1 MPGKRKVFE
10 EAMRAGA
17 DAAWDRN
24 WDQAIL
30 AYQRALTVFP
40 HHVGALTGLGL
51 AYSGAGQLEAALGA
65 YRQASELAPDDPVLL
80 EHIGKTRERLG
91 QGEAAAE
98 AYMTS
103 AEHYLSQQQATHMA
117 LERWQDAA
125 RAWPDCLQ
133 AHVQLLQYYQR
144 HGQVRE
150 AARECL
156 ALARIYRAKGQSEY
170 AIQICNH
177 ALKLA
182 PHNPEVL
189 ATLDDLRYGKPIAVE
204 PETEVPGEEP
214 EPLAIMEESTGPVTP
229 KFSTMPETEV
239 VEERGSPVE
248 ITRQKALTDLAE
260 SVFEEGEVTAPP
272 AVTPRLDKAEIDA
285 LIGRAID
292 FQTRG
297 KIEEAIAA
305 YEEVI
310 GAGVEQPAVHF
321 NLGLLYQE
329 KLRFDAAIVQFEK
342 AVFHPAYALGS
353 HFALGECYRARGRID
368 EALSHFVEVL
378 KMVDLATVRREQAD
392 DLIQLYESLADSYI
406 AKGEREQ
413 ALEFTNSLV
422 EFLSEKGW
430 EDKVIQARQR
440 LDALGE
446 EGPTLSLA
454 EMLAI
459 PGSDRILE
467 SVALSQEYVKRGMF
481 YAALEECYYA
491 LEHAPTY
498 LPIHRQ
504 LAQILLAM
512 RKVNEAVAKFVVIAD
527 TYRTQ
532 GNVRQAMAVYQHTLK
547 LAPMDTVVRAKLID
561 LLISH
566 GEIDEA
572 LEHYL
577 ILADSYY
584 HLAQMDQAHDTY
596 QEALRLAPRG
606 DPERRWAVCILH
618 KIGDIDMQRVDWKR
632 ATEIYEQIRNIAPD
646 DERARLTLME
656 LHHRFNRPELA
667 IAELDGL
674 LRIYHESNKTQRI
687 FTILEDMVGK
697 QPDDIPLRTRLA
709 QAYLDAG
716 HVQQAL
722 EHLDK
727 LGDLQL
733 EAGRYEDAQAT
744 IRAIIALRP
753 PNVAVYQQLL
763 EQLSER
769 DSI

>member
-1 MPGKRKVFE
+1 MSGNRKVFE

-17 DAAWDRN
+17 NAAWDGN
-24 WDQAIL
+24 WDQAIA
-30 AYQRALTVFP
+30 AYQRALTEFP
-40 HHVGALTGLGL
+40 HDVGALTGLGL
-51 AYSGAGQLEAALGA
+51 AYSGAGQLKAALNA
-65 YRQASELAPDDPVLL
+65 YRQASDLTPDDPVLL
-80 EHIGKTRERLG
+80 EYIGKTREQLG
-91 QGEAAAE
+91 QGKAAAE
-98 AYMTS
+98 AYMAS
-103 AEHYLSQQQATHMA
+103 AEHYLSQQQATRMA

-125 RAWPDCLQ
+125 RTCPDCLQ

-144 HGQVRE
+144 HGRVHE
-150 AARECL
+150 AVRECL
-156 ALARIYRAKGQSEY
+156 ALVRIYRAQGQSDY
-170 AIQICNH
+170 AVQICHH

-189 ATLDDLRYGKPIAVE
+189 AALDGLHYGEQIPIE
-204 PETEVPGEEP
+204 PEAKVPGEEP
-214 EPLAIMEESTGPVTP
+214 ELLTIMEEPTGPVTLESP
-229 KFSTMPETEV
+229 TTPETEA

-248 ITRQKALTDLAE
+248 TTRQKALTDLAE
-260 SVFEEGEVTAPP
+260 SVFEDEDVAAPP
-272 AVTPRLDKAEIDA
+272 VVAPRLGKVEIDA

-297 KIEEAIAA
+297 KIKEALAA

-329 KLRFDAAIVQFEK
+329 KLRFDAAITQFEK
-342 AVFHPAYALGS
+342 AVLHPAYALGS

-406 AKGEREQ
+406 AKGEQEQ

-430 EDKVIQARQR
+430 KDKVVQARQR
-440 LDALGE
+440 LDALSN

-454 EMLAI
+454 EMLTI

-467 SVALSQEYVKRGMF
+467 SIALSQEYVKRGML
-481 YAALEECYYA
+481 YTALEECYYA

-504 LAQILLAM
+504 LAQVLLAM
-512 RKVNEAVAKFVVIAD
+512 RKVNEAVAKFVAIAD
-527 TYRTQ
+527 TYRTR
-532 GNVRQAMAVYQHTLK
+532 GNVHQAMVVYQHTLK

-572 LEHYL
+572 LEQYL

-584 HLAQMDQAHDTY
+584 HLAQMDQARDTY

-618 KIGDIDMQRVDWKR
+618 RIGDIDMQRVNWKR
-632 ATEIYEQIRNIAPD
+632 AIDTYEQIRDLAPN

-656 LHHRFNRPELA
+656 LYHRLNQPELA

-674 LRIYHESNKTQRI
+674 LKIYRESDKTQRI
-687 FTILEDMVGK
+687 FAILEDAVSK
-697 QPDDIPLRTRLA
+697 QPDSILLRTRLA
-709 QAYLDAG
+709 QAYLDVG
-716 HVQQAL
+716 YVQQAL

-733 EAGRYEDAQAT
+733 EAGRREDAQAT

-753 PNVAVYQQLL
+753 PNVAAYQQLL
-763 EQLSER
+763 EQLGEHG
-769 DSI
+769 SI

>member
-1 MPGKRKVFE
+1 
-10 EAMRAGA
+10 
-17 DAAWDRN
+17 
-24 WDQAIL
+24 
-30 AYQRALTVFP
+30 
-40 HHVGALTGLGL
+40 
-51 AYSGAGQLEAALGA
+51 
-65 YRQASELAPDDPVLL
+65 
-80 EHIGKTRERLG
+80 
-91 QGEAAAE
+91 
-98 AYMTS
+98 
-103 AEHYLSQQQATHMA
+103 
-117 LERWQDAA
+117 
-125 RAWPDCLQ
+125 
-133 AHVQLLQYYQR
+133 
-144 HGQVRE
+144 
-150 AARECL
+150 
-156 ALARIYRAKGQSEY
+156 
-170 AIQICNH
+170 
-177 ALKLA
+177 
-182 PHNPEVL
+182 
-189 ATLDDLRYGKPIAVE
+189 
-204 PETEVPGEEP
+204 
-214 EPLAIMEESTGPVTP
+214 
-229 KFSTMPETEV
+229 
-239 VEERGSPVE
+239 
-248 ITRQKALTDLAE
+248 
-260 SVFEEGEVTAPP
+260 
-272 AVTPRLDKAEIDA
+272 
-285 LIGRAID
+285 
-292 FQTRG
+292 
-297 KIEEAIAA
+297 
-305 YEEVI
+305 
-310 GAGVEQPAVHF
+310 
-321 NLGLLYQE
+321 
-329 KLRFDAAIVQFEK
+329 
-342 AVFHPAYALGS
+342 
-353 HFALGECYRARGRID
+353 
-368 EALSHFVEVL
+368 
-378 KMVDLATVRREQAD
+378 
-392 DLIQLYESLADSYI
+392 
-406 AKGEREQ
+406 
-413 ALEFTNSLV
+413 
-422 EFLSEKGW
+422 
-430 EDKVIQARQR
+430 
-440 LDALGE
+440 
-446 EGPTLSLA
+446 
-454 EMLAI
+454 
-459 PGSDRILE
+459 
-467 SVALSQEYVKRGMF
+467 QEYVKRGMF
-481 YAALEECYYA
+481 YAALEECYYT

-674 LRIYHESNKTQRI
+674 LRIYRESDKTQRI
-687 FTILEDMVGK
+687 FTILEDMISK
-697 QPDDIPLRTRLA
+697 QPDGIPLRTRLA

-727 LGDLQL
+727 LGDLQV

-753 PNVAVYQQLL
+753 PNVAAYQQLL
-763 EQLSER
+763 EQLGER